1 MYDVLSCP
9 SDSNNIFVNL
19 FLYLLSLIIFIAS
32 FIPAL
37 IFVIPPAFILN
48 IVSSNLFLLLVSTFN
63 KGVNLLA
70 SELNV
75 IIDNLSFSFKLSIIN
90 SNVSLINSNLLFPY
104 MLPLTSIIAI
114 KSVGDLLYSLLF
126 GLFIVIVVGT
136 NLGIKF

>member
-1 MYDVLSCP
+1 
-9 SDSNNIFVNL
+9 
-19 FLYLLSLIIFIAS
+19 
-32 FIPAL
+32 L

-75 IIDNLSFSFKLSIIN
+75 IIDNLSYSFKLSIIN